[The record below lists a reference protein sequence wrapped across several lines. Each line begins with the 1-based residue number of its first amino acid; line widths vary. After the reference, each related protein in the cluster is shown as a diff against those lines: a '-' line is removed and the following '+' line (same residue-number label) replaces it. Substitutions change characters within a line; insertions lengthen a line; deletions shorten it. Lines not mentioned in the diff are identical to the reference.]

1 MLEKYLKKK
10 KKTRKEKKK
19 IINMIT
25 KVNNRCLVKVQLM
38 L

>member
-19 IINMIT
+19 IIKMIT